1 MNILKVEELRSIII
15 SLFLFIFIIGCNET
29 VLKSELVIINCN
41 FFLDDQLYS
50 GKYKLQKGDRLTIG
64 VVKKGVL
71 KKEDFFLN
79 NNLIMRKKI
88 SNCDEGYQ
96 TNFKENGEIISE
108 GFFLSN
114 KRTGLWKNY
123 LKDSVYFVE
132 Y

>member
-114 KRTGLWKNY
+114 K
-123 LKDSVYFVE
+123 
-132 Y
+132 

>member
-1 MNILKVEELRSIII
+1 VEELRSIII
-15 SLFLFIFIIGCNET
+15 SFFLFIFIIGCNET
-29 VLKSELVIINCN
+29 VLKSELVIINCI
-41 FFLDDQLYS
+41 FYLDDQLYS
-50 GKYKLQKGDRLTIG
+50 GKYKLQIGDRLTIG

-79 NNLIMRKKI
+79 NNLIMRKIK

-108 GFFLSN
+108 GFFMSN
-114 KRTGLWKNY
+114 KRIGKWRYFT
-123 LKDSVYFVE
+123 KDSVYFVQ

>member
-29 VLKSELVIINCN
+29 VLKSELVVINCI
-41 FFLDDQLYS
+41 FYLDDQLYS
-50 GKYKLQKGDRLTIG
+50 GKYELQKGDRLTIG

-108 GFFLSN
+108 GFFMSN

-123 LKDSVYFVE
+123 LKDSIYFVK

>member
-1 MNILKVEELRSIII
+1 LNILKVEELQSIII

-29 VLKSELVIINCN
+29 VLKSELVIINCI
-41 FFLDDQLYS
+41 FYLDDQLYS

-79 NNLIMRKKI
+79 KNLIMRKKI
-88 SNCDEGYQ
+88 FNCEEGYQ

>member
-1 MNILKVEELRSIII
+1 MNILKVEELRNIII
-15 SLFLFIFIIGCNET
+15 SLFIFIFIIGCDET
-29 VLKSELVIINCN
+29 VLKSQLVIIDCV

-50 GKYKLQKGDRLTIG
+50 GKYTLQKGDILTIG

-79 NNLIMRKKI
+79 NNLIMRKKK
-88 SNCDEGYQ
+88 SSCDEGYQ
-96 TNFKENGEIISE
+96 TNFKDNGEIISE

-123 LKDSVYFVE
+123 LKDSMYFVK